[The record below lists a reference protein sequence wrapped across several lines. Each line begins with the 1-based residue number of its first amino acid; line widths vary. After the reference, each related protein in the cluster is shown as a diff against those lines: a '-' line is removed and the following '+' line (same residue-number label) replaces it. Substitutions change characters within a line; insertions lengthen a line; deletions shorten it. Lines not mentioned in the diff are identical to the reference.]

1 MEFEKIGRYQ
11 VKGRIGKGGMATIFL
26 AHDPL
31 FGRDVAIKVLPRE
44 FLHDPSFRGRFE
56 REARTIATLEHPA
69 IVPVYDF
76 GEEDGQPYLV
86 MRYMRGGALADRLH
100 KGPISVAEAAH
111 ILERIGSALDH
122 AHAKGIVHRD
132 LKPGNI
138 LFDEYGEPFLADFGI
153 VKIAEATATYTSG
166 GIIGTPAYMSP
177 EQVHGDKNID
187 GRSDIYTLGVILF
200 EMLTGQMPYRADTPA
215 KLMMAHVLN
224 PTPRIL
230 DYNPNLPDECNAV
243 ISTAMAKDPDQ
254 RFTTATQMARM
265 LTTTTQ
271 TSSPVI
277 AQPPA
282 QAPTVRESSP
292 EMPAVP
298 PPAGPPPGTAAA
310 ASSAGAAGARPRPAE
325 PPVFEP
331 SAPPAVAASA
341 GGRNKWLF
349 PAIGGLIALFLCCGI
364 GFLALTQLGGDDT
377 TPTPPLSDAD
387 GTATALALAGVTLTP
402 TATTTRTP
410 TPTREVDV
418 AATEAAQQATAQALD
433 ATATARALAL
443 AGTATAE
450 AAAEATEV
458 AIADATVAAETTVD
472 AQIGALRNAIA
483 ALQQQAPVFAPT
495 SGSLLHLEDGFIES
509 EYAGVTVSNFA
520 VEATFQTPYNRLL
533 GTWDAGFMFRDTG
546 VDDQYRLAIE
556 STGFWSLG
564 NRTGD
569 DFELLDEGELDNIN
583 IADGSENTLLLYV
596 QGAEGYVFLNDEFIT
611 ELDLSARTAAGDIAV
626 AIGLYEGNEVEGE
639 ETGYTGF
646 TIWSAEN
653 VGAAAPTA
661 TTAVA
666 AATTAP
672 NPTSPPA
679 NVTAQL
685 LGSMRGVR
693 TDLQSMGGMIDNAV
707 NTGSVDCLDVIATYD
722 RIVGAP
728 FYNNLSG
735 QDLNAHNSYRA
746 SIDTFNNGSRDMY
759 QNCVDFVNS
768 GGGGSIPFQQWGTA
782 RQSVNQALDILNP
795 AIANLENA

>member
-1 MEFEKIGRYQ
+1 MEFDKIGRYQ
-11 VKGRIGKGGMATIFL
+11 VKGRIGQGGMATIFL

-86 MRYMRGGALADRLH
+86 MRYMRGGSLAERLH
-100 KGPISVAEAAH
+100 KGPVSVAEAAH
-111 ILERIGSALDH
+111 ILERIGAALDH

-215 KLMMAHVLN
+215 KLMMAHVLD
-224 PTPRIL
+224 PTPRVL
-230 DYNPNLPDECNAV
+230 DYNPNLPAECNAV

-265 LTTTTQ
+265 LASTTQ
-271 TSSPVI
+271 THK
-277 AQPPA
+277 PPTLQTPP
-282 QAPTVRESSP
+282 QAPTVQEP
-292 EMPAVP
+292 LPPDIPAVP
-298 PPAGPPPGTAAA
+298 PLSGPG
-310 ASSAGAAGARPRPAE
+310 AGAAGAGSRQSPL
-325 PPVFEP
+325 PVFTP
-331 SAPPAVAASA
+331 SDSRPVAAT

-349 PAIGGLIALFLCCGI
+349 PAIGGLIALFICCGI
-364 GFLALTQLGGDDT
+364 GFLALMQFSGDDT
-377 TPTPPLSDAD
+377 TPTPPLSAAD
-387 GTATALALAGVTLTP
+387 GTATALALAGI
-402 TATTTRTP
+402 TATSPPTSTRTP
-410 TPTREVDV
+410 TPTREVDG
-418 AATEAAQQATAQALD
+418 AATEAAREATAQALD
-433 ATATARALAL
+433 ATATARAFEF

-450 AAAEATEV
+450 AVVEATEQAAATATAV
-458 AIADATVAAETTVD
+458 AEEAAN
-472 AQIGALRNAIA
+472 AQIEALRNTIA
-483 ALQQQAPVFAPT
+483 AIQQQPPIFAPT

-509 EYAGVTVSNFA
+509 EYAGVNVSNFA
-520 VEATFQTPYNRLL
+520 AVVTFRTPYNRLL

-569 DFELLDEGELDNIN
+569 DFELLDEGELNN
-583 IADGSENTLLLYV
+583 LNLAAGSENTLLLYV
-596 QGAEGYVFLNDEFIT
+596 QGTEGYVFVNDEFIT
-611 ELDLSARTAAGDIAV
+611 ALDLSARTAAGDIAV
-626 AIGLYEGNEVEGE
+626 AVGLYEGNEVEGE

-646 TIWSAEN
+646 TIWSADN
-653 VGAAAPTA
+653 VGAAPPTA

-685 LGSMRGVR
+685 LGSMRSVR
-693 TDLQSMGGMIDNAV
+693 SDLQSMGGMIDNAV
-707 NTGSVDCLDVIATYD
+707 NTGSVDCLDVITTYD
-722 RIVGAP
+722 RIAGAP
-728 FYNNLSG
+728 FYNGLSG
-735 QDLNAHNSYRA
+735 QNLSAHNSYRA
-746 SIDTFNNGSRDMY
+746 SIDTFTNGSRDMY
-759 QNCVDFVNS
+759 QNCVDFINN

-795 AIANLENA
+795 AIASLENA